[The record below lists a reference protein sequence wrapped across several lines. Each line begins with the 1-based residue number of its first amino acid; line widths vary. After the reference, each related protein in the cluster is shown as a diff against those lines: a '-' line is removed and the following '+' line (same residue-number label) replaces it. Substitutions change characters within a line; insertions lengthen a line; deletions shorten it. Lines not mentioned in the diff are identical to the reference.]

1 MGRTSDARE
10 RLIKS
15 ATELISEH
23 GYTAVGVNEIC
34 EHAGVKKGSFYHF
47 FPSKRDLVL
56 AAINTQGERGRRL
69 LERAM
74 SADLPPLEKIERAFE
89 LTYRHHAAAAQDS
102 GRVNGCAIGNLALE
116 LSTRDEVVR
125 LKLQQAF
132 DVWASCFK
140 RALDEA
146 VDAGD
151 IPGTDTS
158 VLADSLVAYME
169 GIIMLAKANN
179 DPELIKRL
187 AYGSQ
192 QLGRALPTRVKSGEA
207 VR

>member
-10 RLIKS
+10 RLITS
-15 ATELISEH
+15 ATELFYKR

-56 AAINTQGERGRRL
+56 AAIETQGERGRRL
-69 LERAM
+69 LERAV
-74 SADLPPLEKIERAFE
+74 SADLPPLEKIDRAFE
-89 LTYRHHAAAAQDS
+89 LTYRDHAAAARDS

-116 LSTRDEVVR
+116 LSARDEVVR
-125 LKLQQAF
+125 RKLQQTLKA
-132 DVWASCFK
+132 WASYFK

-151 IPGTDTS
+151 IPRTDTS
-158 VLADSLVAYME
+158 ALADSLVAYIE
-169 GIIMLAKANN
+169 GITMLAKANN
-179 DPELIKRL
+179 DPEFIKRL

-192 QLGRALPTRVKSGEA
+192 QLARAVPAQVKSGEA
-207 VR
+207 AR

>member
-1 MGRTSDARE
+1 MPQVSHAKEKLLDSVLDLMYARSYSD
-10 RLIKS
+10 
-15 ATELISEH
+15 
-23 GYTAVGVNEIC
+23 VGVQEIC

-56 AAINTQGERGRRL
+56 AAIDTAGERGRRL

-89 LTYRHHAAAAQDS
+89 LTYRHHAAAAKDS

-151 IPGTDTS
+151 IPRTDTS
-158 VLADSLVAYME
+158 ALADSLVAHME

-192 QLGRALPTRVKSGEA
+192 QLGRVLPTRVKSGEA